1 MSILNRW
8 TIGAAATFGI
18 VAGASTLAVAQFGMR
33 AMTDYWSPPSTL
45 AQLGSNEG
53 IFVDMKEFKINK
65 GAAKGD
71 PQAQL
76 VKAGAR
82 EVSEG
87 AIIFRSGAKLYIV
100 DGRPPQ

>member
-33 AMTDYWSPPSTL
+33 AMTDYWSAPNTL

-53 IFVDMKEFKINK
+53 VFVDTKSSRSIKEWRRATRRRN
-65 GAAKGD
+65 
-71 PQAQL
+71 
-76 VKAGAR
+76 
-82 EVSEG
+82 S
-87 AIIFRSGAKLYIV
+87 
-100 DGRPPQ
+100 